1 MAIYHFSVK
10 NISRSDGR
18 SVVACAAYRSGE
30 KLIDERQ
37 GKEQDYT
44 KKSGV
49 EFKKIYA
56 PIQTNPQ
63 LLERGQLWNMVEKI
77 ETRKNSQLARE
88 FEIAFPHELKQD
100 QREQLLNDLCAKIV
114 KRHNVIV
121 DAAIHAPHTA
131 SGSDERNYHAH
142 ILLTTRSIND
152 YGQLEKKTREFN
164 DQGKQQ
170 VEYWREEFAN
180 LCNYYLKLVGS
191 IERVDHRS
199 NKERGLELEATQ
211 HEGPKVTQ
219 LRRQGIFT
227 EVSIKNDQIRIK
239 NLERLMKKRLGQNI
253 MSSENFIQ
261 NTANAIS
268 TQIDIE
274 KKRSQIKE
282 QIAQSHDKEISDLY
296 GFLIKKEAELEEL
309 EKERPW
315 IFTKKWLA
323 EMNKLAD
330 QYNAK
335 SRLRNS
341 LINLDEA
348 DIEKR
353 YLSNFTDEEKQIY
366 LLDISK
372 NCSDI
377 SEKIDSFNS
386 VQDFFDQEF
395 QSLFNHYESLE
406 LKERKRD
413 ESERYY
419 IFEEDCYGNRIISH
433 TKNSPDK
440 LRRYYKDE
448 KISNY
453 EQELARL
460 YGIELSTRSPIE
472 YGIGVSTSSPIERE
486 LIKQQADEQAQKAQ
500 REALEKQQAE
510 QRQREQELLRLRMKQ
525 QEEKRQQEL
534 LRENYLRARNS
545 QDNNKDDDYTPF

>member
-10 NISRSDGR
+10 NVSRSDGR

-56 PIQTNPQ
+56 PIETDPQ

-152 YGQLEKKTREFN
+152 HGQLEKKTREFN
-164 DQGKQQ
+164 DHGKQQ

-180 LCNYYLKLVGS
+180 LCNHYLKLVGS

-199 NKERGLELEATQ
+199 NQERGLELEATQ

-227 EVSIKNDQIRIK
+227 EISIKNDQIRIK
-239 NLERLMKKRLGQNI
+239 NLERLMKKQLEQNI
-253 MSSENFIQ
+253 MSCENFIQ
-261 NTANAIS
+261 NTVNGIS
-268 TQIDIE
+268 TQIEIE

-296 GFLIKKEAELEEL
+296 SFLIEKKAELEEL

-330 QYNAK
+330 QYNGK

-348 DIEKR
+348 DIKKR

-366 LLDISK
+366 LIDINK
-372 NCSDI
+372 NFSDI
-377 SEKIDSFNS
+377 SEQIDSFNS
-386 VQDFFDQEF
+386 VQKKFYQEYN
-395 QSLFNHYESLE
+395 SVVNHYNSLE

-419 IFEEDCYGNRIISH
+419 IFEEDCYGNPVISH

-440 LRRYYKDE
+440 LRRYYKAE
-448 KISNY
+448 KMKNY
-453 EQELARL
+453 KQEMARHF
-460 YGIELSTRSPIE
+460 GIKLPKSSPIE
-472 YGIGVSTSSPIERE
+472 YGIGVSKSSPIEHE
-486 LIKQQADEQAQKAQ
+486 LIKQQADEQAQ
-500 REALEKQQAE
+500 REALERQQAE

-525 QEEKRQQEL
+525 QEEKRQQET

-545 QDNNKDDDYTPF
+545 QANNKDDDYTPF